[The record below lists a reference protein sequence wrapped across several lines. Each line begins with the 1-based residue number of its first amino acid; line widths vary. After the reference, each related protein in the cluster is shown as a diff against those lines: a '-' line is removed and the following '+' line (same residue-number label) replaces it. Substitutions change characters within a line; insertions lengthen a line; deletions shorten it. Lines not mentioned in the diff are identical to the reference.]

1 MENELSF
8 LINLGLGEI
17 SRKFVEK
24 NAAHLLKVVL
34 VFLIQ
39 PVSFVLLIFIAA
51 RLVMKGLTLNSIFL
65 HVSTRSSLY
74 AEACKFLEVSVKEQG
89 I

>member
-24 NAAHLLKVVL
+24 KCCSL
-34 VFLIQ
+34 VKGGSGFL
-39 PVSFVLLIFIAA
+39 
-51 RLVMKGLTLNSIFL
+51 LNSIFL